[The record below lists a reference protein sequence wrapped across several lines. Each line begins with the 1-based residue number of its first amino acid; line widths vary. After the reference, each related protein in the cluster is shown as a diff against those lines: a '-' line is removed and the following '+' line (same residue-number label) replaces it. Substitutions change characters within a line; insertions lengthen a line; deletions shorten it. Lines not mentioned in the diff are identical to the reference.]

1 MAQPL
6 DKLSLSDAE
15 KSARD
20 RVMAGEVADFAHQ
33 EGKVAAEKPL
43 LRAAMLDALALA
55 SPPRGIQVKAARID
69 GALDLTDASLPA
81 LALDNCDIAAPL
93 LLDGA
98 RLGRLSI
105 IGSRHSG
112 LRARAATIE
121 GQVDFANAKP
131 LAQQSWID
139 LSSSHIRGSVDGCDA
154 VLDAPPA
161 RAKED
166 VPPWDHNYAL
176 RLSDAHVDG
185 SLFLNG
191 KVVANGGL
199 CLDNA
204 HFKGSVWARGATVI
218 AGEGDS
224 FHPGDAIHAH
234 CAAID
239 GMLALNFDFRA
250 QGRVWLLGAHIGDR
264 VTVGFG
270 AKLARVGES
279 WDWGNRLMNQTV
291 LLLLDQAE
299 VGGSVHI
306 ADFAFGGAISLL
318 HARIGA
324 GLSVIEGKIGN
335 RTADGRGTAIA
346 ADGAHI
352 EGGVTIGKKLVAEG
366 KVSLAHARI
375 GGALDCRGATIH
387 NATDDKRGI
396 ALDAQ
401 HAEIADG
408 VLPAGLAESGGGEG
422 FAAEGRI
429 TFANARVGR

>member
-6 DKLSLSDAE
+6 EKLGLTDIE
-15 KSARD
+15 RSARD
-20 RVMAGEVADFAHQ
+20 RILAGEIADFS
-33 EGKVAAEKPL
+33 GAAEKPL
-43 LRAAMLDALALA
+43 LRAAVLDALAGA
-55 SPPRGIQVKAARID
+55 APPRGIRVRHARVD
-69 GALDLTDASLPA
+69 GTLDLSDASLPA
-81 LALDNCDIAAPL
+81 LALDDCDIAAPL
-93 LLDGA
+93 MLDGA

-105 IGSRHSG
+105 IGSRHAG

-121 GQVDFANAKP
+121 GQVDFAGAKP

-139 LSSSHIRGSVDGCDA
+139 LGSAHISGSVDGCDA
-154 VLDAPPA
+154 ELNAPPA

-176 RLSDAHVDG
+176 RLSDAHIAG

-191 KVVANGGL
+191 KVVAHGGL

-204 HFKGSVWARGATVI
+204 HVKGSVWARGATII

-264 VTVGFG
+264 LTVGFG

-291 LLLLDQAE
+291 LLLFDQAE
-299 VGGSVHI
+299 IGGSAHI

-324 GLSVIEGKIGN
+324 GLSIIEGKIGN
-335 RTADGRGTAIA
+335 RTADGRSAAVA
-346 ADGAHI
+346 ADGAQI

-375 GGALDCRGATIH
+375 GGALDCRGATIQ
-387 NATDDKRGI
+387 NATEDGKGV

-401 HAEIADG
+401 FATIAGD

-422 FAAEGRI
+422 FTAEGRV
-429 TFANARVGR
+429 TFAKARIGG

>member
-1 MAQPL
+1 MPQPL

-15 KSARD
+15 RSVRD
-20 RVMAGEVADFAHQ
+20 RVLAGEIANFA
-33 EGKVAAEKPL
+33 GAAEKPL
-43 LRAAMLDALALA
+43 LRAALLDALALA
-55 SPPRGIQVKAARID
+55 APPRGIRVKGARID
-69 GALDLTDASLPA
+69 GALDLTDAALPA
-81 LALDNCDIAAPL
+81 LALDDCDIAAPL

-105 IGSRHSG
+105 SGSRHAG
-112 LRARAATIE
+112 LRARAATID
-121 GQVDFANAKP
+121 GQVDFVAAKP
-131 LAQQSWID
+131 LADQSWID
-139 LSSSHIRGSVDGCDA
+139 LASSTVRGSVDGCDA
-154 VLDAPPA
+154 ELTAPPP

-176 RLSDAHVDG
+176 RLSDAHIGG

-191 KVVANGGL
+191 KVVATGGL

-204 HFKGSVWARGATVI
+204 HVKGSVWARGATVI
-218 AGEGDS
+218 AGEGDA

-234 CAAID
+234 CAEIG

-264 VTVGFG
+264 LTVGFG

-291 LLLLDQAE
+291 LLLFDQAE
-299 VGGSVHI
+299 IGGSAHI

-324 GLSVIEGKIGN
+324 GLSVIEGRIGN

-346 ADGAHI
+346 ADGAQI
-352 EGGVTIGKKLVAEG
+352 EGGATFGKKLIAEG

-375 GGALDCRGATIH
+375 GGQLDCRGATIQ
-387 NATDDKRGI
+387 NATEDKRGV

-401 HAEIADG
+401 YAAIADG

-422 FAAEGRI
+422 FTAEGRI
-429 TFANARVGR
+429 NFANAKIGR

>member
-6 DKLSLSDAE
+6 DRLGLTDTERAASD
-15 KSARD
+15 RIL
-20 RVMAGEVADFAHQ
+20 AGEVADFA
-33 EGKVAAEKPL
+33 GAADKPL
-43 LRAAMLDALALA
+43 LRAAVLDALALA
-55 SPPRGIQVKAARID
+55 APPRGIRVNSARIE
-69 GALDLTDASLPA
+69 GALDLGDAALPA
-81 LALDNCDIAAPL
+81 LALDRCDIAAPL
-93 LLDGA
+93 VLDNA

-105 IGSRHSG
+105 AGSRHAG

-121 GQVDFANAKP
+121 GQVDFAAAKP
-131 LAQQSWID
+131 LVKESWID
-139 LSSSHIRGSVDGCDA
+139 LGSAHIRGSVDGCDA
-154 VLDAPPA
+154 ALNSPPA

-176 RLSDAHVDG
+176 RLSDAHIAG

-191 KVVANGGL
+191 KAALNGGL

-204 HFKGSVWARGATVI
+204 HVKGSVWARGATII

-224 FHPGDAIHAH
+224 FHPGDAVHAH

-264 VTVGFG
+264 LTVGFG
-270 AKLARVGES
+270 AKLVRVGES

-299 VGGSVHI
+299 IGGSVHI

-324 GLSVIEGKIGN
+324 GLSIVEGRIGN
-335 RTADGRGTAIA
+335 RTADGRGAAVA

-375 GGALDCRGATIH
+375 GGTLDCRGATIQ
-387 NATDDKRGI
+387 NATEDGKGI

-401 HAEIADG
+401 YAAISDG
-408 VLPAGLAESGGGEG
+408 VLPAGLAASGGGEG
-422 FAAEGRI
+422 ITAEGRVI
-429 TFANARVGR
+429 FAQARIGG

>member
-1 MAQPL
+1 MAPL
-6 DKLSLSDAE
+6 LAKLTLSDAE
-15 KSARD
+15 RSARD
-20 RVMAGEVADFAHQ
+20 RIMAGEIADFA
-33 EGKVAAEKPL
+33 GAVEKPT
-43 LRAAMLDALALA
+43 LRAMVLDALALA
-55 SPPRGIQVKAARID
+55 LPPRGVRVKGARIE
-69 GALDLTDASLPA
+69 GGLDLTDAALPA
-81 LALDNCDIAAPL
+81 LGLDDCDVAAALV
-93 LLDGA
+93 LDGA

-105 IGSRHSG
+105 AGSRHAG
-112 LRARAATIE
+112 LRARGATIE
-121 GQVDFANAKP
+121 GQVDFTAAKP
-131 LAQQSWID
+131 LTDQSWVD
-139 LSSSHIRGSVDGCDA
+139 LGSAHVRGSVDGCDA
-154 VLDAPPA
+154 ELNAPPA
-161 RAKED
+161 RAKEN
-166 VPPWDHNYAL
+166 VPPWDHHYAL
-176 RLSDAHVDG
+176 RLSDAHVAG

-191 KVVANGGL
+191 KAALNGGL

-204 HFKGSVWARGATVI
+204 HVKGSVWARGATII

-264 VTVGFG
+264 LTVGFG

-299 VGGSVHI
+299 IGGSAHI

-318 HARIGA
+318 HARIAA
-324 GLSVIEGKIGN
+324 GLSVLEGKIAN

-375 GGALDCRGATIH
+375 GGALDCRGATIQ
-387 NATDDKRGI
+387 NATEDGKGV

-401 HAEIADG
+401 YATIADD
-408 VLPAGLAESGGGEG
+408 VLPAGLAESGGGDG
-422 FAAEGRI
+422 FTAAGRV
-429 TFANARVGR
+429 TFAGARVGR

>member
-6 DKLSLSDAE
+6 EKLSLSDTE
-15 KSARD
+15 RTARD
-20 RVMAGEVADFAHQ
+20 RVMAGEVADFT
-33 EGKVAAEKPL
+33 GAAEKPL
-43 LRAAMLDALALA
+43 LRAALLDALALA
-55 SPPRGIQVKAARID
+55 SPPRGVRVKHARVD
-69 GALDLTDASLPA
+69 GALDLTDASLAA
-81 LALDNCDIAAPL
+81 LVLDDCDIAASL
-93 LLDGA
+93 VLDGA

-105 IGSRHSG
+105 AGSRHAG
-112 LRARAATIE
+112 LRARAVTIE
-121 GQVDFANAKP
+121 GQVDFAAAKP
-131 LAQQSWID
+131 IADRSWID
-139 LSSSHIRGSVDGCDA
+139 LGSAHIRGSVDGCDA
-154 VLDAPPA
+154 ELTAPPP

-166 VPPWDHNYAL
+166 VPPWVHNYAL
-176 RLSDAHVDG
+176 RLSDAHIEG

-191 KVVANGGL
+191 KVVATGGL

-204 HFKGSVWARGATVI
+204 HVRGSVWARGATII

-264 VTVGFG
+264 LTVGFG
-270 AKLARVGES
+270 AKLSRVGES

-291 LLLLDQAE
+291 LLLFDQAE
-299 VGGSVHI
+299 IGGSAHI
-306 ADFAFGGAISLL
+306 ADFALTGAISLL

-324 GLSVIEGKIGN
+324 GLSIIEGRIGN
-335 RTADGRGTAIA
+335 RTADGRGAAVA
-346 ADGAHI
+346 ADYARI
-352 EGGVTIGKKLVAEG
+352 DGGVTLGKKLVAEG

-375 GGALDCRGATIH
+375 GGSLDCRGATVQ
-387 NATDDKRGI
+387 NATGDGKGV

-422 FAAEGRI
+422 FTAEGRV
-429 TFANARVGR
+429 TFANARIGR

>member
-1 MAQPL
+1 MAQPI
-6 DKLSLSDAE
+6 DKLSPSDAE
-15 KSARD
+15 RSARD
-20 RVMAGEVADFAHQ
+20 RILAGEVADFGGA
-33 EGKVAAEKPL
+33 VEKPV
-43 LRAAMLDALALA
+43 LRAAVLDALALA
-55 SPPRGIQVKAARID
+55 APPRGIRVKAARID
-69 GALDLTDASLPA
+69 GALDLTDAALPA
-81 LALDNCDIAAPL
+81 LALDECAIAAPL
-93 LLDGA
+93 MLDGA

-105 IGSRHSG
+105 VGSRHAG

-121 GQVDFANAKP
+121 GQVDFAGAKP
-131 LAQQSWID
+131 LGKESWID
-139 LSSSHIRGSVDGCDA
+139 LGSAHIRGSVDGCDA
-154 VLDAPPA
+154 ELNAPPP
-161 RAKED
+161 RAKEN

-176 RLSDAHVDG
+176 RLSDAHIAG

-204 HFKGSVWARGATVI
+204 HVKGSVWARGATII

-234 CAAID
+234 CAAIG

-264 VTVGFG
+264 LTVGFG

-299 VGGSVHI
+299 IGGSAHI

-324 GLSVIEGKIGN
+324 GLSIIEGKIGN
-335 RTADGRGTAIA
+335 RTADGRGTAVA

-352 EGGVTIGKKLVAEG
+352 DGGVTIGKKLLAEG

-375 GGALDCRGATIH
+375 GGSLDCRGAKIG
-387 NATDDKRGI
+387 NATEDGTGV
-396 ALDAQ
+396 ALDMQYAT
-401 HAEIADG
+401 IADG
-408 VLPAGLAESGGGEG
+408 VLPAGLADKGAGEG
-422 FAAEGRI
+422 FTAEGRV
-429 TFANARVGR
+429 TFAKARIGG

>member
-1 MAQPL
+1 MAQTL
-6 DKLSLSDAE
+6 DRLGLTDIERTAH
-15 KSARD
+15 D
-20 RVMAGEVADFAHQ
+20 RILAGEIVDFS
-33 EGKVAAEKPL
+33 GAAEKPV
-43 LRAAMLDALALA
+43 LRAAVLDALANA
-55 SPPRGIQVKAARID
+55 APPRGIRVKHARID
-69 GALDLTDASLPA
+69 GALDLGDAALPA
-81 LALDNCDIAAPL
+81 LALDHCDIPAPL

-105 IGSRHSG
+105 IGSRHAG

-121 GQVDFANAKP
+121 GQVDFAGATP

-139 LSSSHIRGSVDGCDA
+139 LGSAYIRGSVDGCDA
-154 VLDAPPA
+154 QLNAPPA

-176 RLSDAHVDG
+176 RLSDAHIAG

-191 KVVANGGL
+191 RVVANGGL

-204 HFKGSVWARGATVI
+204 HVKGSIWARGATII

-264 VTVGFG
+264 LTVGFG

-291 LLLLDQAE
+291 LLLFDQAE
-299 VGGSVHI
+299 IGGSVHI
-306 ADFAFGGAISLL
+306 ADFAFGGAISLTN
-318 HARIGA
+318 ARIGA
-324 GLSVIEGKIGN
+324 GLSIIEGKIGN
-335 RTADGRGTAIA
+335 RTADGRGAAVA

-352 EGGVTIGKKLVAEG
+352 EGSVTIGKKLVAEG

-375 GGALDCRGATIH
+375 GGALDCRGATIQ
-387 NATDDKRGI
+387 NATEDGKGV

-401 HAEIADG
+401 YATIADG
-408 VLPAGLAESGGGEG
+408 ALPTGLAESGGGEG
-422 FAAEGRI
+422 FTAAGRVN
-429 TFANARVGR
+429 FAKARIGG

>member
-6 DKLSLSDAE
+6 DRLSLSEPERA
-15 KSARD
+15 ARD
-20 RVMAGEVADFAHQ
+20 RIVAGDVADFA
-33 EGKVAAEKPL
+33 GAADKPV
-43 LRAAMLDALALA
+43 LRAALLDALALA
-55 SPPRGIQVKAARID
+55 APPRGIRVKGARIE
-69 GALDLTDASLPA
+69 GVLDLTDTALPA
-81 LALDNCDIAAPL
+81 LALEGCDIAAPL
-93 LLDGA
+93 RLDGA
-98 RLGRLSI
+98 QLGRLSI
-105 IGSRHSG
+105 AGSRHAG
-112 LRARAATIE
+112 LRARAATID
-121 GQVDFANAKP
+121 GQVDFGAARP
-131 LAQQSWID
+131 LADESWID
-139 LSSSHIRGSVDGCDA
+139 LGSTTIRGSVDGCDA
-154 VLDAPPA
+154 ELNAPPA

-176 RLSDAHVDG
+176 RLSDTHIGG

-191 KVVANGGL
+191 KVVAKGGL

-204 HFKGSVWARGATVI
+204 HVRGSVWARGATVI
-218 AGEGDS
+218 AGEGDA

-264 VTVGFG
+264 LTVGFG
-270 AKLARVGES
+270 AKLTRVGES

-291 LLLLDQAE
+291 LLLFDQAE
-299 VGGSVHI
+299 IGGSAHI
-306 ADFAFGGAISLL
+306 ADFAFTGAISLL

-324 GLSVIEGKIGN
+324 GLSIIEGRIGN

-346 ADGAHI
+346 ADSAHI
-352 EGGVTIGKKLVAEG
+352 EGGVTFGKKLVAEG

-375 GGALDCRGATIH
+375 GGALDCRGATIQ
-387 NATDDKRGI
+387 NATEDKRGV

-401 HAEIADG
+401 YAEIAHS

-429 TFANARVGR
+429 NFANARIGR

>member
-6 DKLSLSDAE
+6 DKLGLTDIE
-15 KSARD
+15 RTARD
-20 RVMAGEVADFAHQ
+20 RILAGEVADFSS
-33 EGKVAAEKPL
+33 AAEKPV
-43 LRAAMLDALALA
+43 LRATFLDALANA
-55 SPPRGIQVKAARID
+55 APPRGIRVKHARIE
-69 GALDLTDASLPA
+69 GALDLGDAALPA
-81 LALDNCDIAAPL
+81 LALDDCDIPAPL

-98 RLGRLSI
+98 RLGRLSM
-105 IGSRHSG
+105 IGSRHAG
-112 LRARAATIE
+112 LRARAATIG
-121 GQVDFANAKP
+121 GQVDFAGAKP

-139 LSSSHIRGSVDGCDA
+139 LGSAHIRGSVDGCDA
-154 VLDAPPA
+154 QLDAPPA

-176 RLSDAHVDG
+176 RLSDAHING

-204 HFKGSVWARGATVI
+204 HVKGSVWARGATII

-264 VTVGFG
+264 LTVGFG
-270 AKLARVGES
+270 AKLVRVGES

-299 VGGSVHI
+299 IGGSVHI
-306 ADFAFGGAISLL
+306 ADFAFGGAVSLL

-324 GLSVIEGKIGN
+324 GLSIIDGKIGN
-335 RTADGRGTAIA
+335 RTPDGRGAAVA

-375 GGALDCRGATIH
+375 GGALDCRGATIQ
-387 NATDDKRGI
+387 NATEDKRGV

-401 HAEIADG
+401 HTAISGG

-422 FAAEGRI
+422 FAAEGRVN
-429 TFANARVGR
+429 FANARVGH

>member
-6 DKLSLSDAE
+6 DKLSLSDSE
-15 KSARD
+15 RSARE
-20 RVMAGEVADFAHQ
+20 RVMAGEVADFA
-33 EGKVAAEKPL
+33 GAAEKPL
-43 LRAAMLDALALA
+43 IRAALLDALALA
-55 SPPRGIQVKAARID
+55 APPRGLRIKGARID
-69 GALDLTDASLPA
+69 GALDLTDAALPA
-81 LALDNCDIAAPL
+81 LALDECDIAAPL
-93 LLDGA
+93 RLDGA

-105 IGSRHSG
+105 SGSRHAG
-112 LRARAATIE
+112 LRARAAAID
-121 GQVDFANAKP
+121 GQVDFVAAKP
-131 LAQQSWID
+131 LVDQSWID
-139 LSSSHIRGSVDGCDA
+139 LASSTVRGSVDGCDA
-154 VLDAPPA
+154 ELTAPPP
-161 RAKED
+161 RAKDD

-176 RLSDAHVDG
+176 RLSDAHIQG

-191 KVVANGGL
+191 KVVATGGL

-204 HFKGSVWARGATVI
+204 HVKGSVWARGATII
-218 AGEGDS
+218 AGEGDA

-234 CAAID
+234 CAEIG

-264 VTVGFG
+264 LTVGFG

-299 VGGSVHI
+299 IGGSAHI

-346 ADGAHI
+346 ADGAQI
-352 EGGVTIGKKLVAEG
+352 EGGVTIGKKLIAEG

-375 GGALDCRGATIH
+375 GGSLDCRGATIQ
-387 NATDDKRGI
+387 NATEDKRGV

-401 HAEIADG
+401 YAKIADG

-422 FAAEGRI
+422 FAAKGRI
-429 TFANARVGR
+429 NFANAQIGR

>member
-6 DKLSLSDAE
+6 EKLGLTDVE
-15 KSARD
+15 RIARD
-20 RVMAGEVADFAHQ
+20 RILAGEVADFA
-33 EGKVAAEKPL
+33 GAADKPP
-43 LRAAMLDALALA
+43 LRAAVLDTLANA
-55 SPPRGIQVKAARID
+55 SPPRGIRVRHVRID
-69 GALDLTDASLPA
+69 GALDLGDVSLAS
-81 LALDNCDIAAPL
+81 LALDDCDIAAPL
-93 LLDGA
+93 MLDGA

-105 IGSRHSG
+105 IGSRHAG

-121 GQVDFANAKP
+121 GQVDCAGAKP
-131 LAQQSWID
+131 LAEQSWID
-139 LSSSHIRGSVDGCDA
+139 LGSAHIRGSVDGCDA
-154 VLDAPPA
+154 LLNAPPP
-161 RAKED
+161 RGKD
-166 VPPWDHNYAL
+166 NVPPWDHNYAL
-176 RLSDAHVDG
+176 RLSDAHIEG

-204 HFKGSVWARGATVI
+204 HVKGSVWARGATII

-264 VTVGFG
+264 LTVGFG

-291 LLLLDQAE
+291 LLLFDQAE
-299 VGGSVHI
+299 IGGSAHI
-306 ADFAFGGAISLL
+306 ADFAFGGAISLTN
-318 HARIGA
+318 ARIGA
-324 GLSVIEGKIGN
+324 GLSIIEGKIGN
-335 RTADGRGTAIA
+335 RTADGRGAAIA
-346 ADGAHI
+346 ADGAHV
-352 EGGVTIGKKLVAEG
+352 EGGVTIGKKLTAEG

-387 NATDDKRGI
+387 NATEDGKGV

-401 HAEIADG
+401 YAAISDG
-408 VLPAGLAESGGGEG
+408 VLPANLAESGGGEG
-422 FAAEGRI
+422 FAAEGRV
-429 TFANARVGR
+429 TFAKARIGG

>member
-6 DKLSLSDAE
+6 DKLGLTDIERTAC
-15 KSARD
+15 D
-20 RVMAGEVADFAHQ
+20 RILAGEVADFS
-33 EGKVAAEKPL
+33 GAAEKPM
-43 LRAAMLDALALA
+43 LRAAFLDALANA
-55 SPPRGIQVKAARID
+55 VPPRGIRVRHARID
-69 GALDLTDASLPA
+69 GALDLGDASLPA
-81 LALDNCDIAAPL
+81 LALDQCDIAAPL

-105 IGSRHSG
+105 IGSRHAG
-112 LRARAATIE
+112 LRARAASIE
-121 GQVDFANAKP
+121 GQVDFAGAKP

-139 LSSSHIRGSVDGCDA
+139 LGSAHISGSVDGCDA
-154 VLDAPPA
+154 QLDAPPA
-161 RAKED
+161 RATED

-176 RLSDAHVDG
+176 RLSDAHIEG

-204 HFKGSVWARGATVI
+204 HVKGSVWARGATII

-264 VTVGFG
+264 LTVGFG

-291 LLLLDQAE
+291 LLLFDQAE
-299 VGGSVHI
+299 IGGSVHI

-324 GLSVIEGKIGN
+324 GLSIIDGKIGN
-335 RTADGRGTAIA
+335 RTADGRGAAVA
-346 ADGAHI
+346 ADGAQI
-352 EGGVTIGKKLVAEG
+352 EGGVTIGKKLAAEG
-366 KVSLAHARI
+366 KVSLAHTRI
-375 GGALDCRGATIH
+375 DGALDCRGATIQ
-387 NATDDKRGI
+387 NATEDKRGV

-401 HAEIADG
+401 HAAISGG

-422 FAAEGRI
+422 FAAEGRVN
-429 TFANARVGR
+429 FANARVGR

>member
-1 MAQPL
+1 MAKPL
-6 DKLSLSDAE
+6 YNFSLSDTE
-15 KSARD
+15 QSARD
-20 RVMAGEVADFAHQ
+20 RILTGEVADFT
-33 EGKVAAEKPL
+33 GAAEKPL
-43 LRAAMLDALALA
+43 LRASFLDSLAIA
-55 SPPRGIQVKAARID
+55 APPRGIRVRHARID
-69 GALDLTDASLPA
+69 GALDLSDASLPA
-81 LALDNCDIAAPL
+81 LALNDCDIAAPL

-105 IGSRHSG
+105 AGSRHAG
-112 LRARAATIE
+112 LRARAASIE
-121 GQVDFANAKP
+121 GQVDFAGAKP
-131 LAQQSWID
+131 LAEQSWID
-139 LSSSHIRGSVDGCDA
+139 LGSARIGASVDGCDA
-154 VLDAPPA
+154 ELTAPPP
-161 RAKED
+161 RPKDD

-176 RLSDAHVDG
+176 RLSDAHIAG

-204 HFKGSVWARGATVI
+204 HVKGSVWARGATII

-264 VTVGFG
+264 LTVGFG

-291 LLLLDQAE
+291 LLLFDQAE
-299 VGGSVHI
+299 IGGSAHI

-324 GLSVIEGKIGN
+324 GLSIIEGKIGN
-335 RTADGRGTAIA
+335 RTADGRGTAVA
-346 ADGAHI
+346 ADGAQI
-352 EGGVTIGKKLVAEG
+352 EGGVTIGKKLLAEG

-375 GGALDCRGATIH
+375 GGSLDCRGATIE
-387 NATDDKRGI
+387 NTTEDGKGV

-401 HAEIADG
+401 YATIADG
-408 VLPAGLAESGGGEG
+408 VLPAGLADKGAGEG
-422 FAAEGRI
+422 FAAQGRV
-429 TFANARVGR
+429 TFAKARIGG

>member
-6 DKLSLSDAE
+6 EKLGLTDIERTAC
-15 KSARD
+15 D
-20 RVMAGEVADFAHQ
+20 RILAGDVADFA
-33 EGKVAAEKPL
+33 GAADKPV
-43 LRAAMLDALALA
+43 LRAAVLDALANA
-55 SPPRGIQVKAARID
+55 SPPRGIRVKSARVE
-69 GALDLTDASLPA
+69 GALDLGDVSLPA
-81 LALDNCDIAAPL
+81 LALDDCDIVAPL
-93 LLDGA
+93 MLDGA

-105 IGSRHSG
+105 IGSRHAG

-121 GQVDFANAKP
+121 GQVDFAGAKP
-131 LAQQSWID
+131 LARQSWID
-139 LSSSHIRGSVDGCDA
+139 LASAHISGSIDGCDA
-154 VLDAPPA
+154 QLDAPPA

-166 VPPWDHNYAL
+166 VPPWDHHYAL
-176 RLSDAHVDG
+176 RLSDTHIGG

-204 HFKGSVWARGATVI
+204 HVKGSVWARGATII

-264 VTVGFG
+264 LTVGFG

-299 VGGSVHI
+299 IGGSAHI

-324 GLSVIEGKIGN
+324 GLSIIEGKIGN
-335 RTADGRGTAIA
+335 RTADGRGAAVA

-366 KVSLAHARI
+366 KISLAHARI

-387 NATDDKRGI
+387 NATEDGKGL

-401 HAEIADG
+401 YATIADG
-408 VLPAGLAESGGGEG
+408 TLPAGLAESGGGEG
-422 FAAEGRI
+422 FTAEGRV
-429 TFANARVGR
+429 TFAKARIGG

>member
-15 KSARD
+15 SAVRD
-20 RVMAGEVADFAHQ
+20 RVRAGEVADFS
-33 EGKVAAEKPL
+33 GAAEKPL
-43 LRAAMLDALALA
+43 IRAAVIDALALA
-55 SPPRGIQVKAARID
+55 APPRGIRVKGARID
-69 GALDLTDASLPA
+69 GALDLTDASLAA
-81 LALDNCDIAAPL
+81 LALERCDIAAPL

-98 RLGRLSI
+98 KLGRLSI
-105 IGSRHSG
+105 ASSRHSG
-112 LRARAATIE
+112 LRARSATIV
-121 GQVDFANAKP
+121 GSVDFAGAKP
-131 LAQQSWID
+131 LGKESWVD
-139 LSSSHIRGSVDGCDA
+139 LASSSIVGSVDGCDA
-154 VLDAPPA
+154 QLDAPAA

-176 RLSDAHVDG
+176 RLSDAHITG

-204 HFKGSVWARGATVI
+204 HVKGSVWARGATIV

-264 VTVGFG
+264 LTVGFG

-291 LLLLDQAE
+291 LLLFDQAE
-299 VGGSVHI
+299 IGGSAHI
-306 ADFAFGGAISLL
+306 ADFAFGGAISLT
-318 HARIGA
+318 HAKIGA
-324 GLSVIEGKIGN
+324 GLSIIEGKIGN
-335 RTADGRGTAIA
+335 RTADGRGAAIA
-346 ADGAHI
+346 ADGAQI
-352 EGGVTIGKKLVAEG
+352 EGGVTLGKKLQAEG

-375 GGALDCRGATIH
+375 GGALDCRGATIN
-387 NATDDKRGI
+387 NATEDKRGV

-422 FAAEGRI
+422 FTADGRV

>member
-1 MAQPL
+1 MAKSF

-15 KSARD
+15 TSAQQRI
-20 RVMAGEVADFAHQ
+20 MAGEVADFT
-33 EGKVAAEKPL
+33 GAAQKPL
-43 LRAAMLDALALA
+43 LRAALLDALALA
-55 SPPRGIQVKAARID
+55 SPPRGIRIKGATID
-69 GALDLTDASLPA
+69 GAIDLTDASLPA
-81 LALDNCDIAAPL
+81 QALDHCDIATPV

-105 IGSRHSG
+105 VGARHAG
-112 LRARAATIE
+112 LRARAAAID
-121 GQVDFANAKP
+121 GQVDFAGAKP
-131 LAQQSWID
+131 LTDQSWID
-139 LSSSHIRGSVDGCDA
+139 LNSATVRGSIDGCDA
-154 VLDAPPA
+154 ELTAPTA

-176 RLSDAHVDG
+176 RLSDAHVQG

-204 HFKGSVWARGATVI
+204 HIRGSVWARGATII
-218 AGEGDS
+218 AGEGDA

-264 VTVGFG
+264 VTVGFD

-318 HARIGA
+318 HTRIGA
-324 GLSVIEGKIGN
+324 GLSVIEGRIGN

-346 ADGAHI
+346 ADGAQI
-352 EGGVTIGKKLVAEG
+352 EGGVTIGKKLLAEG

-375 GGALDCRGATIH
+375 GGSLDCRGATIQ
-387 NATDDKRGI
+387 NATEDKRGI

-401 HAEIADG
+401 YAEIAHA

-429 TFANARVGR
+429 NFANAKVGR

>member
-15 KSARD
+15 RAARD
-20 RVMAGEVADFAHQ
+20 RTCAGEVADFS
-33 EGKVAAEKPL
+33 GAAEKPL
-43 LRAAMLDALALA
+43 LRAAVLDALALA
-55 SPPRGIQVKAARID
+55 APPRGIRVKAARID
-69 GALDLTDASLPA
+69 GALDLTDAALPA
-81 LALDNCDIAAPL
+81 LALDDCDIAAPL
-93 LLDGA
+93 KLDGA
-98 RLGRLSI
+98 KLGRLSI
-105 IGSRHSG
+105 VGSRHAG
-112 LRARAATIE
+112 LRARAASIA
-121 GQVDFANAKP
+121 GQVDFARAKP
-131 LAQQSWID
+131 LAQESWID
-139 LSSSHIRGSVDGCDA
+139 LGSATIVGSVDGCGA
-154 VLDAPPA
+154 ELNAPAA

-176 RLSDAHVDG
+176 RLSDAHIAG

-204 HFKGSVWARGATVI
+204 HVKGSVWARGATII

-264 VTVGFG
+264 LTVGFG

-291 LLLLDQAE
+291 LLLFDQAE
-299 VGGSVHI
+299 IGGSAHI

-324 GLSVIEGKIGN
+324 GLSIIEGKIGN
-335 RTADGRGTAIA
+335 RTADGRGTAVA
-346 ADGAHI
+346 ADGAQI
-352 EGGVTIGKKLVAEG
+352 EGGVTIGKKLLAEG

-375 GGALDCRGATIH
+375 GGSLDCRGATIE
-387 NATDDKRGI
+387 NTTEDGKGV

-401 HAEIADG
+401 YATIADG
-408 VLPAGLAESGGGEG
+408 VLPAGLADKGAGEG
-422 FAAEGRI
+422 FAAQGRV
-429 TFANARVGR
+429 TFAKARIGG

>member
-1 MAQPL
+1 MAPPL
-6 DKLSLSDAE
+6 EKLGLSDIERKAC
-15 KSARD
+15 D
-20 RVMAGEVADFAHQ
+20 RILAGEVADFA
-33 EGKVAAEKPL
+33 GAAAKPV
-43 LRAAMLDALALA
+43 LRAAVLDALANA
-55 SPPRGIQVKAARID
+55 SPPRGIRVKNVRVD

-81 LALDNCDIAAPL
+81 LALDDCDIAAPL

-105 IGSRHSG
+105 IGSRHAG
-112 LRARAATIE
+112 LRARAVHIE
-121 GQVDFANAKP
+121 GQVDFAGAKP
-131 LAQQSWID
+131 LARESWID
-139 LSSSHIRGSVDGCDA
+139 LASAHIKGSIDGCDA
-154 VLDAPPA
+154 QLDAPQP

-176 RLSDAHVDG
+176 RLSDTHIAG

-204 HFKGSVWARGATVI
+204 HVKGSVWARGATII

-264 VTVGFG
+264 LTVGFG

-291 LLLLDQAE
+291 LLLFDQAE
-299 VGGSVHI
+299 IGGSAHI

-324 GLSVIEGKIGN
+324 GLSIIEGKIGN
-335 RTADGRGTAIA
+335 RTADGRGAAVA
-346 ADGAHI
+346 ADGAQI

-375 GGALDCRGATIH
+375 GGALDCRGATIL
-387 NATDDKRGI
+387 NATEDSKGV

-401 HAEIADG
+401 HAAISGG

-422 FAAEGRI
+422 FTAEGRI
-429 TFANARVGR
+429 TFAKARIGG

>member
-1 MAQPL
+1 MAQAL
-6 DKLSLSDAE
+6 EKLGLTDIE
-15 KSARD
+15 RIVRD
-20 RVMAGEVADFAHQ
+20 RILAGEVADFA
-33 EGKVAAEKPL
+33 GAAEKPP
-43 LRAAMLDALALA
+43 LRAAVLDALANVA
-55 SPPRGIQVKAARID
+55 PPRGIRAKNARID
-69 GALDLTDASLPA
+69 GALDLGDASLPA
-81 LALDNCDIAAPL
+81 LALDHCDIVAPL
-93 LLDGA
+93 MLDGA

-105 IGSRHSG
+105 VGSRHAG
-112 LRARAATIE
+112 LRARAASIE
-121 GQVDFANAKP
+121 GQVDFAGAKP
-131 LAQQSWID
+131 IAQQSWID
-139 LSSSHIRGSVDGCDA
+139 LGSAHIRGSVDGCDA
-154 VLDAPPA
+154 ELNAPAA

-176 RLSDAHVDG
+176 RLSDAHIAG

-204 HFKGSVWARGATVI
+204 HVKGSVWARGATIV

-234 CAAID
+234 CAAIG

-264 VTVGFG
+264 LTVGFG

-291 LLLLDQAE
+291 LLLFDQAE
-299 VGGSVHI
+299 IGGSAHI
-306 ADFAFGGAISLL
+306 ADFAFGGAISLQ

-324 GLSVIEGKIGN
+324 GLSIIDGKIGN
-335 RTADGRGTAIA
+335 RTADGRGAAVA
-346 ADGAHI
+346 ADGARI

-366 KVSLAHARI
+366 KISLAHAHI
-375 GGALDCRGATIH
+375 GGALDCRGATIE
-387 NATDDKRGI
+387 NATEDGKGI

-401 HAEIADG
+401 YATIADG
-408 VLPAGLAESGGGEG
+408 VLPAGLADKGSGEG
-422 FAAEGRI
+422 FAAEGRV
-429 TFANARVGR
+429 TFAKARIGG

>member
-1 MAQPL
+1 MAPPL
-6 DKLSLSDAE
+6 DRLGLTDIERA
-15 KSARD
+15 ARD
-20 RVMAGEVADFAHQ
+20 RILAGEIADFS
-33 EGKVAAEKPL
+33 GAAEKPL
-43 LRAAMLDALALA
+43 LRAAFLDALANA
-55 SPPRGIQVKAARID
+55 APPRGLRVKHARID
-69 GALDLTDASLPA
+69 GTLDLGDASLPA
-81 LALDNCDIAAPL
+81 LALEHCDIAAPL

-105 IGSRHSG
+105 IGSAHAG

-121 GQVDFANAKP
+121 GQVDFAGAKP
-131 LAQQSWID
+131 LTQQSWID
-139 LSSSHIRGSVDGCDA
+139 LGSAHIRGSVDGCDA
-154 VLDAPPA
+154 QIDAPPA

-176 RLSDAHVDG
+176 RLSDTHIDG

-204 HFKGSVWARGATVI
+204 HVKGSVWARGATII

-234 CAAID
+234 CATID
-239 GMLALNFDFRA
+239 GMLALNFDFHA

-264 VTVGFG
+264 LTVGFG

-279 WDWGNRLMNQTV
+279 WDWDNRLMNQTV

-299 VGGSVHI
+299 IGGSAHI

-324 GLSVIEGKIGN
+324 GLSIIKGKIGN

-352 EGGVTIGKKLVAEG
+352 EGSVTIGKKLVAEG

-375 GGALDCRGATIH
+375 GGALDCRGATIQ
-387 NATDDKRGI
+387 NATEDGKGI
-396 ALDAQ
+396 ALDGQYAS
-401 HAEIADG
+401 IADG

-422 FAAEGRI
+422 FTAQGRV
-429 TFANARVGR
+429 TFAKARTGG

>member
-15 KSARD
+15 RSARD
-20 RVMAGEVADFAHQ
+20 RVMAGEIADFA
-33 EGKVAAEKPL
+33 GAAQKPL
-43 LRAAMLDALALA
+43 LRAALLDALALA
-55 SPPRGIQVKAARID
+55 LPPRGIRIKGATID
-69 GALDLTDASLPA
+69 GALDLTDAALPA
-81 LALDNCDIAAPL
+81 LALDDCDIAAPIV
-93 LLDGA
+93 LDGA

-105 IGSRHSG
+105 AVSRFSG
-112 LRARAATIE
+112 LRARAAAIE
-121 GQVDFANAKP
+121 GQVDFTAARP
-131 LAQQSWID
+131 LADQSWID
-139 LSSSHIRGSVDGCDA
+139 LNSATVRGSVDGCDA
-154 VLDAPPA
+154 ELVAPPA

-166 VPPWDHNYAL
+166 VPPWDHHYAL
-176 RLSDAHVDG
+176 RLSDAHVRG

-191 KVVANGGL
+191 KVVAKGGL

-204 HFKGSVWARGATVI
+204 HIRGSVWARGATII

-239 GMLALNFDFRA
+239 GMLALNFCFRA
-250 QGRVWLLGAHIGDR
+250 EGRVWLLGAHIGDR
-264 VTVGFG
+264 LTVGFD
-270 AKLARVGES
+270 AKLTRVGES

-299 VGGSVHI
+299 IGGSAHI
-306 ADFAFGGAISLL
+306 ADFAFAGAVSLQ

-324 GLSVIEGKIGN
+324 GLSIIEGRIGN
-335 RTADGRGTAIA
+335 RTADGRGSAIA
-346 ADGAHI
+346 ADSAHI

-375 GGALDCRGATIH
+375 GGQLDCRGATIR
-387 NATDDKRGI
+387 NSTDDQRGV

-401 HAEIADG
+401 HAEIAHG

-422 FAAEGRI
+422 FTADGRVNF
-429 TFANARVGR
+429 THARIGR

>member
-6 DKLSLSDAE
+6 DKLSLSEPERA
-15 KSARD
+15 ARE
-20 RVMAGEVADFAHQ
+20 RIMAGEVADFT
-33 EGKVAAEKPL
+33 GVADKPV
-43 LRAAMLDALALA
+43 LRAAVLDALALA
-55 SPPRGIQVKAARID
+55 APPRGIRVKSARIE
-69 GALDLTDASLPA
+69 GALDLTDAALPA
-81 LALDNCDIAAPL
+81 LALDGCDIAAPL
-93 LLDGA
+93 KLDGA
-98 RLGRLSI
+98 RLGRLSMA
-105 IGSRHSG
+105 GSRHAG
-112 LRARAATIE
+112 LRARGAIIDGQMDFGAAR
-121 GQVDFANAKP
+121 P
-131 LAQQSWID
+131 LADESWID
-139 LSSSHIRGSVDGCDA
+139 LGSATIRGSVDGCDA
-154 VLDAPPA
+154 ELNAPPT

-176 RLSDAHVDG
+176 RLSDAHIGG

-191 KVVANGGL
+191 KFVAKGGL

-204 HFKGSVWARGATVI
+204 HVKGSVWARGATI
-218 AGEGDS
+218 IPGEGDA
-224 FHPGDAIHAH
+224 FHPGDAIHAQ

-264 VTVGFG
+264 LTVGFG

-291 LLLLDQAE
+291 LLLFDQAE
-299 VGGSVHI
+299 IGGSAHI

-324 GLSVIEGKIGN
+324 GLSIIEGRIGN

-346 ADGAHI
+346 ADGAQI

-375 GGALDCRGATIH
+375 GGALDCRGATIQ
-387 NATDDKRGI
+387 NATEDKRGV

-401 HAEIADG
+401 YAEITHG

-429 TFANARVGR
+429 NFANARIGR